1 MMKNYISRAAAVL
14 AAIIGGMA
22 VFAGGQVFLGQM
34 PDYYVINWLPVYN
47 YSIGLITVLITAV
60 AIWRQHR
67 WALPAAFATLG
78 LHGAVMLVLQAGYRQ
93 VVASDSL
100 RAMTLRIA
108 VWIVIVIL
116 VWIQSRSKY
125 AEQDRQIQPGEPS

>member
-1 MMKNYISRAAAVL
+1 MMKNYISKAAAVL

-116 VWIQSRSKY
+116 VWIQSRSKN